1 MTERKPPLHRGPS
14 PVDDDPDAPP
24 TEEEIAESQRLRDAL
39 EDPSVDHEGAD
50 LARALRSAY
59 GPEPLAHDELAS
71 LVEASL
77 DPAEVASAQALRD
90 SLEEPNIP
98 NDDASFA
105 VALAAAWAPKA
116 LSDADHA
123 AIVAKAIAS
132 FGRKAEVARLDL
144 RRERIV
150 RVTFVTSMVAIAASI
165 LLLVRTKPTEA
176 EAPLAKARSTQP
188 LFAEPFKPGEA
199 SARIDRIAVARA
211 SDYRDNRFAKW
222 GVR

>member
-1 MTERKPPLHRGPS
+1 MSERKPPFM
-14 PVDDDPDAPP
+14 DDPDAPP
-24 TEEEIAESQRLRDAL
+24 TEEEIAESARLREAL
-39 EDPSVDHEGAD
+39 DDPSVEHEGAD

-105 VALAAAWAPKA
+105 AALAAAWAPKP
-116 LSDADHA
+116 LSDAEHA
-123 AIVAKAIAS
+123 AIVAKALSS
-132 FGRKAEVARLDL
+132 FGRNAEVARLDL

-165 LLLVRTKPTEA
+165 LLLVRTKPAET